1 MYDQVLDDFWPESSI
16 YQRPAG
22 NAPSAEPDETE
33 VDEIHEV
40 DEMDEV
46 DIENQLPE
54 YDNDITE
61 VKAENI
67 TR

>member
-16 YQRPAG
+16 YQLPAG

-33 VDEIHEV
+33 LDEIHEV

>member
-1 MYDQVLDDFWPESSI
+1 
-16 YQRPAG
+16 
-22 NAPSAEPDETE
+22 
-33 VDEIHEV
+33 
-40 DEMDEV
+40 MDEV

-67 TR
+67 TREEEQPEQLDSTDGNEQAAEVNEPHLIK